1 MDRMP
6 SSIARPAALAV
17 AGLIVILPLSIV
29 SCSAAQKALDCGNTA
44 VKITGDLADV
54 TKAYDNASNDSAAAG
69 KALQK
74 LKTDLDQV
82 GRNSKNTDVAKAVAD
97 LRKQTDKVQQAV
109 DRGEAPDL
117 KPLGDAAGNL
127 TSVCGS

>member
-1 MDRMP
+1 MP

-17 AGLIVILPLSIV
+17 AGLIAILPLSMV

-44 VKITGDLADV
+44 VKITGDIADV

-74 LKTDLDQV
+74 LKNDLDQI
-82 GRNSKNTDVAKAVAD
+82 GKSSKDTDVAKAVTD
-97 LRKQTDKVQQAV
+97 LQKQVENVQRAA
-109 DRGEAPDL
+109 EKNEIPDL

-127 TSVCGS
+127 TSVCTG

>member
-1 MDRMP
+1 MP

-17 AGLIVILPLSIV
+17 AGLIAILPLSMV

-54 TKAYDNASNDSAAAG
+54 TQAYDNASNDSAAAG

-74 LKTDLDQV
+74 LRNDLDQV
-82 GRNSKNTDVAKAVAD
+82 GKNSKNTDVAKAVTDLQKQVENVQRAAD
-97 LRKQTDKVQQAV
+97 RNEV
-109 DRGEAPDL
+109 PDL
-117 KPLGDAAGNL
+117 KPLGSAAGNL
-127 TSVCGS
+127 TSLCTG

>member
-1 MDRMP
+1 MP

-17 AGLIVILPLSIV
+17 AGLIAILPLSMV
-29 SCSAAQKALDCGNTA
+29 SCSAAQKAIDCGSTA
-44 VKITGDLADV
+44 VRITGDIADV

-82 GRNSKNTDVAKAVAD
+82 GKNSKNTDVAKAVTD
-97 LRKQTDKVQQAV
+97 LQKQVDNVQQAADKNQV
-109 DRGEAPDL
+109 PDL

-127 TSVCGS
+127 TKACTG

>member
-1 MDRMP
+1 MP

-17 AGLIVILPLSIV
+17 AGLIAILPLSMV

-44 VKITGDLADV
+44 VRVTGDLADV
-54 TKAYDNASNDSAAAG
+54 TAAYGNSSNDSAAAA

-74 LKTDLDQV
+74 LRGDLDQI

-97 LRKQTDKVQQAV
+97 LQKQADKVQQAV
-109 DRGEAPDL
+109 DKKEVPDL

-127 TSVCGS
+127 TSVCTG